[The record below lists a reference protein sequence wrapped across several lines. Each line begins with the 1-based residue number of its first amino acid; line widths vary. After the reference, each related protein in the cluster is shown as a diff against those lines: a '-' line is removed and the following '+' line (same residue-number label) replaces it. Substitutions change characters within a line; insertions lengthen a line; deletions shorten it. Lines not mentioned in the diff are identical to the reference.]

1 MFWLD
6 PMVSGDE
13 NLRRTLVLCRTA
25 ASANAVKRWIA
36 ARGGMVG
43 VEVVTPSGLAMSLK
57 APSLRPESGDH
68 LEADPKVPAGH
79 PWESV
84 NARPGLAEVL
94 KGHLADIRIEGL
106 APEDLPAEVRPL
118 LDAGW
123 GGGDD
128 TDALLSLV
136 ERVEAGGEAGR
147 LGFAKVFAVGFG
159 LRRTDLLSPP
169 GPNRYFVRLLSG
181 LGAIRLAAP
190 IVSPD
195 AKPET
200 ALAADVVSEAAWV
213 VKNVMDFRDAG
224 GDPEDVLVLFA
235 GADDRD
241 RIASALARSGIPAAV
256 DQAQRLSRHA
266 LAILTNSILPWFD
279 DSGSDSVILVGETMR
294 KLFQSPLLGRAS
306 YLEAEAAALGTR
318 IAGLKKA
325 ASDEDAGQDD
335 ALNAE
340 QDDLALHRRSV
351 TDALKDCHMIRG
363 TLDAWIAALDAVGNN
378 PGAKTSTR
386 RAAILLW
393 QRLEWL
399 KALRGPTIGHLRAYL
414 NRLSLV
420 TFKDRVAMS
429 IQKALGQNAARPAT
443 PDVLDDV
450 LGGAVSSGSINRG
463 VTLLD
468 YANYD
473 GRPSRLC
480 LLTGMHSKGVGQ
492 APSPD
497 PFFTDDVAATW
508 GRCGGSAYVSFLMAQ
523 AGAAAA
529 RAERSLACV
538 VQRAADGRAAVPVSH
553 RLIRLLS
560 QKPADGLR
568 NYGLAVETE
577 ETRNHAALVVED
589 AVVPVAGPVACGD
602 NEADHAALMATVEW
616 IRGGGTYER
625 GVDLAPGAEPPA
637 DAGSSVPDTK
647 DPKKLTLAET
657 IATDWGFLPK
667 SIRPYLG
674 DGSAI
679 NVAKIAR
686 DKVLSTSSGFE
697 PMTHCLF
704 QAYLKT
710 TLGLKESEDLE
721 EELSAAEVG
730 TAVHA
735 ALEEIGTDPRWRPA
749 TEADVEDSVAEMSKV
764 LVEAT
769 GRHLNDLL
777 KNLPQATPA
786 LAAARSG
793 LSDRWKNHLQLYVRS
808 RVESQERARQGVLNA
823 LEHELTRSAGVAR
836 LKQDAAARMTVKA
849 HGTDAGTWI
858 IRAVLAVIDGKDP
871 ADEGLFAHCNKNSII
886 TVRPWALEPETQKA
900 VKALGQ
906 EWGALRRIRLD
917 AKGGI
922 VGGAPEWKFGAYDGE
937 ETGSEM
943 TVTLGDQTDVAIRGS
958 VDRIRYFKGP
968 EGGVVVEICDFKT
981 GTQYSALRTAAAAG
995 TRPQLPVYA
1004 IALEQA
1010 RLDGTAPA
1018 DDPGSVE
1025 GTSLVYDFIRTAP
1038 DGDVIEFA
1046 FDQAGTSLEATRKLL
1061 GQLLGMMRS
1070 GEYPIFPHPT
1080 TCPVLS
1086 NGDKGHDHC
1095 PFKAVCRFHAFP
1107 GAEGVPE
1114 DEDAE
1119 SGSGDKE

>member
-57 APSLRPESGDH
+57 TPSLRPKSGDH

-106 APEDLPAEVRPL
+106 ATEDLPAEVWPL

-136 ERVEAGGEAGR
+136 ERIEAGGEAGR
-147 LGFAKVFAVGFG
+147 LGFAQVFAVGFG
-159 LRRTDLLSPP
+159 LPGTDLLSPP
-169 GPNRYFVRLLSG
+169 GPNRYFERLLSG

-190 IVSPD
+190 VVSPD
-195 AKPET
+195 ATPET

-224 GDPEDVLVLFA
+224 GDPEGVLVLFA

-266 LAILTNSILPWFD
+266 LAILTHSILPWFD

-306 YLEAEAAALGTR
+306 YQEAEAAALGTR

-414 NRLSLV
+414 NQLSLV

-560 QKPADGLR
+560 HKPADGLR

-710 TLGLKESEDLE
+710 TLGLKKSEDLE

-749 TEADVEDSVAEMSKV
+749 TRADVVESVRFLSESLTA
-764 LVEAT
+764 AT
-769 GRHLNDLL
+769 RRHLEDAVKDL
-777 KNLPQATPA
+777 PDATPA
-786 LAAARSG
+786 LAKARLGLANRWGNHLKLYVQARVQSVEELNEDVLLRNLKDFKKSATFEALVADARSKM
-793 LSDRWKNHLQLYVRS
+793 SVKSHV
-808 RVESQERARQGVLNA
+808 
-823 LEHELTRSAGVAR
+823 T
-836 LKQDAAARMTVKA
+836 AAVS
-849 HGTDAGTWI
+849 WI
-858 IRAVLAVIDGKDP
+858 SMAIEAVVFGKDP
-871 ADEGLFAHCNKNSII
+871 ADENLLAHCDNQKVLASVGAWSRDPGTQAAIRQAAA
-886 TVRPWALEPETQKA
+886 TLVREST
-900 VKALGQ
+900 
-906 EWGALRRIRLD
+906 LD
-917 AKGGI
+917 LTKQGRI
-922 VGGAPEWKFGAYDGE
+922 VGGAPEWKFGAYDG
-937 ETGSEM
+937 
-943 TVTLGDQTDVAIRGS
+943 
-958 VDRIRYFKGP
+958 
-968 EGGVVVEICDFKT
+968 
-981 GTQYSALRTAAAAG
+981 
-995 TRPQLPVYA
+995 
-1004 IALEQA
+1004 
-1010 RLDGTAPA
+1010 
-1018 DDPGSVE
+1018 
-1025 GTSLVYDFIRTAP
+1025 
-1038 DGDVIEFA
+1038 
-1046 FDQAGTSLEATRKLL
+1046 
-1061 GQLLGMMRS
+1061 
-1070 GEYPIFPHPT
+1070 
-1080 TCPVLS
+1080 
-1086 NGDKGHDHC
+1086 
-1095 PFKAVCRFHAFP
+1095 
-1107 GAEGVPE
+1107 
-1114 DEDAE
+1114 
-1119 SGSGDKE
+1119 